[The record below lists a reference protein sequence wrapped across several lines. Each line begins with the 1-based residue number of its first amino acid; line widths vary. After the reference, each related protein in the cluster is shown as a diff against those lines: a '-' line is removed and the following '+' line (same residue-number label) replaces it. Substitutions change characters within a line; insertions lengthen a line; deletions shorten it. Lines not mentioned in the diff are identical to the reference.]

1 MIKYKKMDAAPCP
14 RQMLSSLPP
23 RLLSVLPSSERNI
36 FKQQQLQF
44 SQKNFQKNELIGCR
58 NYNFFMFRTHLVV
71 PDKIRHGMI
80 LIESMK
86 KKMQGSSCVL
96 CTFSI
101 ESNLRI
107 FKRLHDYDHY
117 HIYLFWTNE
126 ENTLMCTRCHY
137 SLFRNKYSTRKLSSI
152 SHLSFPACSHNA
164 KENNSL

>member
-1 MIKYKKMDAAPCP
+1 MDAAPCP
-14 RQMLSSLPP
+14 RQMLSSLLL

-36 FKQQQLQF
+36 FKQQQQLQF
-44 SQKNFQKNELIGCR
+44 SQTGFQNNELIGCR

-80 LIESMK
+80 LIESMGK
-86 KKMQGSSCVL
+86 KKKKAGFIMCVL
-96 CTFSI
+96 CVFSI

-107 FKRLHDYDHY
+107 LKRLHDYDHY

-126 ENTLMCTRCHY
+126 ENTLMCTWCHY
-137 SLFRNKYSTRKLSSI
+137 SLFRNKYSTRELSSI